1 MSDPQIEA
9 FRAFN
14 RFHTRLIGV
23 LNEHLLNS
31 PYGLPQVRVLYE
43 IAHAPADN
51 PPAAAD
57 LADAL
62 RMDRGH
68 LSRVLS
74 ALERDGQ
81 ITRAPDPCNA
91 KRLRLTLTDV
101 GHDTATKLAAASAAE
116 IGALLAPLGPAER
129 TQLTA
134 AMATIRRLL
143 GDTDLPN
150 KVILRAPEP
159 GDLGYITHAQ
169 ARLYT
174 QEYGWND
181 RFEALVSRITAD
193 FTENFIPGR
202 ERCWIAERDGQI
214 VGSVFIVQ
222 KDERTAKLRLLYV
235 DASARGL
242 GLGRRLVEE
251 CLTFARAAGYSRIF
265 LWTNDVLVAA
275 RGLYQSLGF
284 ELTGEVPHSD
294 FGPPMNGQT
303 WERDL

>member
-1 MSDPQIEA
+1 MSDPQTEA

-43 IAHAPADN
+43 IAHAAADN

-74 ALERDGQ
+74 ALEQDGQ
-81 ITRAPDPCNA
+81 IIRAPDPCNA
-91 KRLRLTLTDV
+91 KRLRLTLTDA
-101 GHDTATKLAAASAAE
+101 GRDTAVKLTAASAQE
-116 IGALLAPLGPAER
+116 IGTLLAPLSR
-129 TQLTA
+129 DDRQHLTV

-143 GDTDLPN
+143 GDTNLPEE
-150 KVILRAPEP
+150 VTLRPPHP
-159 GDLGYITHAQ
+159 GDLSYITHAQ
-169 ARLYT
+169 ARLYA
-174 QEYGWND
+174 QEYGWNN

-222 KDERTAKLRLLYV
+222 KDEHTAKLRLLYV

-251 CLTFARAAGYSRIF
+251 CLQFSRDAGYSRIF
-265 LWTNDVLVAA
+265 LWTNDVLNAA
-275 RGLYQSLGF
+275 RGLYQSMGF
-284 ELTGEVPHSD
+284 ELTGQAPHSD